1 MPADNNIFSIKRRFK
16 SVGYAI
22 AGLVAMVK
30 TQHNAWIH
38 LFATIT
44 VITVGF
50 IVGVTAAQWCF
61 LIIAIISVWA
71 AEAINTAFEALCDVA
86 SPDYHP
92 QVKRAKDIA
101 AGAVLLTA
109 MGAAVIGCV
118 ILGPYLL
125 QYFN

>member
-38 LFATIT
+38 LLATIG

-50 IVGVTAAQWCF
+50 IVGVTAAQWCL

-71 AEAINTAFEALCDVA
+71 AEALNTAFEALCDVA
-86 SPDYHP
+86 SPEYHP

-101 AGAVLLTA
+101 AGAVLLA
-109 MGAAVIGCV
+109 AIGAAVIGCV

-125 QYFN
+125 QCFN